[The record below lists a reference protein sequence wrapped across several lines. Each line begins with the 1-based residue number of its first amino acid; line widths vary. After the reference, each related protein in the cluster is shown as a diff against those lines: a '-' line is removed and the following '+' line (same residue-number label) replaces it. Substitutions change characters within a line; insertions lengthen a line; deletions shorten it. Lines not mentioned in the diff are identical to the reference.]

1 MNTKVDSKS
10 KPIWMIIVAVVVVV
24 ALLGLWAYKI
34 YVPSPANTVKSYF
47 KYVSNEQYSEA
58 FDLLDGNY
66 KKMKVDV
73 ETFTASFDNARQ
85 HGTIYKDV
93 IINNISDSSR
103 KSQKVVAFTLIT
115 REKGRETKP
124 QGQYVLTKIDG
135 KWKITD
141 SLN

>member
-10 KPIWMIIVAVVVVV
+10 KPIWMIIVAVVVV
-24 ALLGLWAYKI
+24 ALLGWWAYKI
-34 YVPSPANTVKSYF
+34 YVPSPGNTVKSYF
-47 KYVSNEQYSEA
+47 KYISNEQYSEA

-66 KKMKVDV
+66 KEMKGDV

-93 IINNISDSSR
+93 IIENVSNSNR

-115 REKGRETKP
+115 REKGRDTKP